1 MKWRFLL
8 PTGSE
13 LTFLMFR
20 YQGWTVKVFFHGVG
34 RSQAKNIRGARAE
47 RRRGINLRAGPGHI
61 LCISADWNH
70 MLLWFALRYPICPW
84 GGGICPDTYMR
95 VSVQINVRVRWENLI
110 FHNFKFGKVP
120 PPMVFRYA
128 QIGWGK
134 KVGQIYIHNHDRYY
148 DHNHCLV
155 LAYSRPSLSDKPVD
169 EVGIK

>member
-1 MKWRFLL
+1 MDGEGFLSWGGAE
-8 PTGSE
+8 PGKKSTG
-13 LTFLMFR
+13 
-20 YQGWTVKVFFHGVG
+20 QPG
-34 RSQAKNIRGARAE
+34 
-47 RRRGINLRAGPGHI
+47 RAGKGYKSAGRAGAHTVY
-61 LCISADWNH
+61 ISWLKSYATLICLALPH
-70 MLLWFALRYPICPW
+70 MSV
-84 GGGICPDTYMR
+84 GGGHMPRHVYARICAH
-95 VSVQINVRVRWENLI
+95 VRVRWENLI

-155 LAYSRPSLSDKPVD
+155 LSYSRPSLSDKPVD